1 MVRPFVKLSLLLL
14 IALQLIARQTAT
26 AQAKSPAESMTAAA
40 NAFLAALTAEQ
51 RTEAALPFET
61 PLRRDWHNIPKED
74 RKGVEFGEL
83 NAEQQQLALAL
94 LRSALS
100 DVGYEKATR
109 IMSLENNLREGEK
122 NVAGAPFRDPERYFI
137 TIFGEPA
144 GKGAWGWSFEGHHF
158 SQNFVVHDGKVVG
171 DTPSF
176 WGANPATVK
185 IFIEGG
191 PEVGTR
197 TLAQEEQ
204 LAFDLL
210 ASLDAS
216 QRAVAVIADKAPA
229 DYRGPGQPEP
239 PRTAPEGIQA
249 SKFTD
254 AQREK
259 LQALLAAYCNNL
271 APELAAA
278 RLAEIEAAGAERVHF
293 AWLGATE
300 PGVGHAYRIQG
311 PTFLL
316 ELVNIQSDPAGNP
329 ANHIHSVW
337 RSLNHDFGV
346 ATAAK

>member
-1 MVRPFVKLSLLLL
+1 MARVAILPLIGIL
-14 IALQLIARQTAT
+14 IASLQARALV
-26 AQAKSPAESMTAAA
+26 AQSPSDAMIVAA
-40 NAFLAALTAEQ
+40 NALLDSLTPEQ
-51 RTEAALPFET
+51 RTEAALPFDT

-83 NAEQQQLALAL
+83 NADQQKLALAL

-122 NVAGAPFRDPERYFI
+122 NVAGAPLRDPERYFI

-144 GKGAWGWSFEGHHF
+144 DKGTWGWSFEGHHF

-210 ASLDAS
+210 ASLDAA

-229 DYRGPGQPEP
+229 DYRGPGQPDP
-239 PRTAPEGIQA
+239 PRAAPEGIQA
-249 SKFTD
+249 SKLTD
-254 AQREK
+254 GQREK

-278 RLAEIEAAGAERVHF
+278 RLAEIEAAGADRVHF
-293 AWLGATE
+293 AWLGAAET
-300 PGVGHAYRIQG
+300 GVGHAYRVQG

>member
-1 MVRPFVKLSLLLL
+1 MVHSLVKLSLVFVM
-14 IALQLIARQTAT
+14 ALSATRARGE
-26 AQAKSPAESMTAAA
+26 SPAESMTAAA
-40 NAFLAALTAEQ
+40 NAFLAALTAEE
-51 RTEAALPFET
+51 RAEAALPFDT

-83 NAEQQQLALAL
+83 NADQQKLALAL

-122 NVAGAPFRDPERYFI
+122 NVAGAPLRDPERYFI
-137 TIFGEPA
+137 TIFGAPA
-144 GKGAWGWSFEGHHF
+144 DKGTWGWSFEGHHF
-158 SQNFVVHDGKVVG
+158 SQNFVVRDGKVVG

-176 WGANPATVK
+176 WGANPATVT

-191 PEVGTR
+191 PQVGTR

-239 PRTAPEGIQA
+239 PRAAPEGIQA
-249 SKFTD
+249 SKLTG
-254 AQREK
+254 AQGEK
-259 LQALLAAYCNNL
+259 LQALLATYCNNL

-293 AWLGATE
+293 AWLGAAE
-300 PGVGHAYRIQG
+300 PGVGHAYRVQG

-316 ELVNIQSDPAGNP
+316 ELVNIQSDPAGNS

>member
-1 MVRPFVKLSLLLL
+1 MVHPLAALALVFVLAIPSAE
-14 IALQLIARQTAT
+14 ALGQ
-26 AQAKSPAESMTAAA
+26 SPAESMTAAA
-40 NAFLAALTAEQ
+40 KALLAGLTPEQ
-51 RTEAALPFET
+51 RSEAIVAFDAPE
-61 PLRRDWHNIPKED
+61 RRDWHNIPKDD
-74 RKGVEFGEL
+74 RKGVEFGKL
-83 NAEQQQLALAL
+83 SDEQQQLALAL

-100 DVGYEKATR
+100 DDGYAKALK
-109 IMSLENNLREGEK
+109 IMALENNLREGEK
-122 NVAGAPFRDPERYFI
+122 NLQGAPLRDPERYFI
-137 TIFGEPA
+137 TIFGEPSD
-144 GKGAWGWSFEGHHF
+144 KGTWGWSFEGHHF
-158 SQNFVVHDGKVVG
+158 SQNLVVHDGKVVG

-185 IFIEGG
+185 IFVEGG

-216 QRAVAVIADKAPA
+216 QRAAAVIADKAPA

-239 PRTAPEGIQA
+239 PRAAPEGIQA

-259 LQALLAAYCNNL
+259 LQALLTAYCSNL

-293 AWLGATE
+293 AWLGAME
-300 PGVGHAYRIQG
+300 PGVGHAYRVQG

-337 RSLNHDFGV
+337 RSLKHDFGV
-346 ATAAK
+346 TTAAK

>member
-1 MVRPFVKLSLLLL
+1 MVQPLVKLTLVVVLV
-14 IALQLIARQTAT
+14 LQSADTFGQ
-26 AQAKSPAESMTAAA
+26 SPAKAMTSAA
-40 NAFLAALTAEQ
+40 NAFLAALTPQQ
-51 RTEAALPFET
+51 RTEAALPFDT

-83 NAEQQQLALAL
+83 NAEQQKLALAL

-100 DVGYEKATR
+100 DDGYDKALK

-122 NVAGAPFRDPERYFI
+122 NLSGAPLRDPERYFI
-137 TIFGEPA
+137 TIFGEPTD
-144 GKGAWGWSFEGHHF
+144 KGTWGWSFEGHHF

-185 IFIEGG
+185 IFVDGG

-204 LAFDLL
+204 LAFNLL
-210 ASLDAS
+210 SSLDAS
-216 QRAVAVIADKAPA
+216 QRAAALIADKAPA

-239 PRTAPEGIQA
+239 PRAAPEGIQA
-249 SKFTD
+249 AKLND
-254 AQREK
+254 AQRET
-259 LQALLAAYCNNL
+259 LQSLLAAYCNNL

-278 RLAEIEAAGAERVHF
+278 RLAEIAAAGHDRVYF

-337 RSLNHDFGV
+337 RSLSHDFGV
-346 ATAAK
+346 AQSP

>member
-1 MVRPFVKLSLLLL
+1 MVRVAILSLIGILVASLHPRTL
-14 IALQLIARQTAT
+14 A
-26 AQAKSPAESMTAAA
+26 AQSASEAMVAAA
-40 NAFLAALTAEQ
+40 NSLLDALTPEQ
-51 RTEAALPFET
+51 RSAAALPFDT

-83 NAEQQQLALAL
+83 SAEQQKLALAL

-122 NVAGAPFRDPERYFI
+122 NVAGAPLRDPERYFI

-144 GKGAWGWSFEGHHF
+144 DKGTWGWSFEGHHF

-204 LAFDLL
+204 LESPVL
-210 ASLDAS
+210 
-216 QRAVAVIADKAPA
+216 P
-229 DYRGPGQPEP
+229 
-239 PRTAPEGIQA
+239 
-249 SKFTD
+249 
-254 AQREK
+254 
-259 LQALLAAYCNNL
+259 
-271 APELAAA
+271 
-278 RLAEIEAAGAERVHF
+278 GAEGWPSPVKH
-293 AWLGATE
+293 
-300 PGVGHAYRIQG
+300 PGCA
-311 PTFLL
+311 
-316 ELVNIQSDPAGNP
+316 E
-329 ANHIHSVW
+329 
-337 RSLNHDFGV
+337 GV
-346 ATAAK
+346 PLRPVL